1 MTLTRSVPSPS
12 RDLSTK
18 FKQGLTG
25 TPARQESRPASPP
38 AEAASAGQ
46 NGDAPEMMERGEVRS
61 NHGSGSTST
70 TVNDNDRNAQAV
82 PPTEKE
88 NQHHLPTEQKQ
99 VHRKSWC
106 IEPEIPRS
114 DSRGR
119 VLTFDEGGV
128 RVEEGRDGRI
138 HVIHEPGV

>member
-1 MTLTRSVPSPS
+1 MTFTRSVPSSS

-38 AEAASAGQ
+38 AEAASDGQ
-46 NGDAPEMMERGEVRS
+46 IGDTPEMMERGEVPS
-61 NHGSGSTST
+61 NHGSGSSST
-70 TVNDNDRNAQAV
+70 TINDNDRNAQTG
-82 PPTEKE
+82 PPADKE
-88 NQHHLPTEQKQ
+88 DQHQLPTEQKQ
-99 VHRKSWC
+99 VHRKSWG
-106 IEPEIPRS
+106 IKPEIPRS

-138 HVIHEPGV
+138 HVIRAPGV